1 MIYYP
6 IYLDKMIYEPSD
18 DSYLLNE
25 TLIKFLQ
32 NKDKN
37 INILDMGSG
46 SGIQAET
53 CINLNFKNVIAV
65 DVNNEVVDILT
76 KKGINC
82 VKSNLFNKINDKFD
96 LIIFNPP
103 YLPEDPREP
112 EDSRLQTTGG
122 KNGCEIINKFLKQA
136 FNNLKPKASI
146 LLLFSSLSNSKIILN
161 KAKSLGYT
169 YKLLNKKKIPFE
181 ELYVY
186 EFRLR

>member
-1 MIYYP
+1 
-6 IYLDKMIYEPSD
+6 MIYEPSD

-25 TLIKFLQ
+25 TLKKFLQ

-46 SGIQAET
+46 SGIQAYS
-53 CINLNFKNVIAV
+53 CKDLNFNNILAVDINKIAV
-65 DVNNEVVDILT
+65 ENLLKNNI
-76 KKGINC
+76 KA
-82 VKSNLFNKINDKFD
+82 VKSNLFKNITNNKFD

-122 KNGCEIINKFLKQA
+122 KNGYEIINKFLKQA
-136 FNNLKPKASI
+136 INYLKPKASI
-146 LLLFSSLSNSKIILN
+146 LLLFSSLSNPKIILN
-161 KAKSLGYT
+161 EAKSLGYT
-169 YKLLNKKKIPFE
+169 YKILNKKKIPFE